1 MHALPAAQAAWR
13 REARPRVAAM
23 RFISSN
29 ALWLLCA
36 VPLLV
41 GAYEWI
47 LRRAAR
53 DRTVRYTALD
63 LASQAADERQGI
75 RRRIPPL
82 LFLLGITLLLLAV
95 ARPAAVFLLPAQRGT
110 VVLAM
115 DVSLSMAATDVAPT
129 RLGAAQRAAAQF
141 VKRLPDGVR
150 IGIVT
155 FADRVDTAVL
165 PTTDKARVL
174 RGLERFK
181 IQQQTALGPGL
192 LAGLRMIQPSAVI
205 DPKYD
210 TFERIPHAADPQPF
224 YMRGAPPPRYQ
235 AKHDPNRA
243 PVDPSTL
250 IVLVSDGHGT
260 IGLSAIMAAEL
271 VAYHGIRVYTV
282 GVGTPYGGTAKVDG
296 LAAVHADFQAETLEL
311 VARITGGKYTEADSL
326 GDLEAIYR
334 DLSQGKIRA
343 RTEVEISAV
352 FAGCAALMLLVGGTL
367 SLRWHG
373 SFA

>member
-1 MHALPAAQAAWR
+1 
-13 REARPRVAAM
+13 M

-29 ALWLLCA
+29 ALWLLCT
-36 VPLLV
+36 VPLLI

-47 LRRAAR
+47 LRRAAK
-53 DRTVRYTALD
+53 DRTLRYTTLD
-63 LASQAADERQGI
+63 LASRAADERQAL

-82 LFLLGITLLLLAV
+82 LFLLGITLLLLAA

-129 RLGAAQRAAAQF
+129 RLVAAQRAAAQF
-141 VKRLPDGVR
+141 VKRLPEGVR
-150 IGIVT
+150 VGIVT
-155 FADRVDTAVL
+155 FADHVDVAVL
-165 PTTDKARVL
+165 PTTDKARAL
-174 RGLERFK
+174 RALQQFE

-192 LAGLRMIQPSAVI
+192 VAALRMIQPTAQL
-205 DPKYD
+205 DDKFD
-210 TFERIPHAADPQPF
+210 TFERNPQLADPQPL
-224 YMRGAPPPRYQ
+224 YMRSPPPRYQ
-235 AKHDPNRA
+235 PKDDPNRA

-260 IGLSAIMAAEL
+260 IGIPAVVAAEL
-271 VAYHGIRVYTV
+271 VAHHGIRVYTV
-282 GVGTPYGGTAKVDG
+282 GIGTPYGGTAKVEG
-296 LAAVHADFQAETLEL
+296 LDPVHADFQAETLEL
-311 VARITGGKYTEADSL
+311 VARITGGKYTEADTL
-326 GDLEAIYR
+326 DDLEAIYQ

-352 FAGCAALMLLVGGTL
+352 FAGCAALMLLAAGTL

-373 SFA
+373 GFA

>member
-1 MHALPAAQAAWR
+1 
-13 REARPRVAAM
+13 M

-29 ALWLLCA
+29 ALWLLCV
-36 VPLLV
+36 VPLLI
-41 GAYEWI
+41 GTYEWI
-47 LRRAAR
+47 LRRAAK
-53 DRTVRYTALD
+53 DRTVRYTTLD
-63 LASQAADERQGI
+63 LVRQAADERQAI

-141 VKRLPDGVR
+141 VKRLPEGVR

-155 FADRVDTAVL
+155 FADRVDVAVL
-165 PTTDKARVL
+165 PTSDKARVL
-174 RGLERFK
+174 RGLQQFK

-192 LAGLRMIQPSAVI
+192 LAALRMIQPTAEI

-210 TFERIPHAADPQPF
+210 TFERNQSVADPQPF
-224 YMRGAPPPRYQ
+224 YLRAAPPPRYQ
-235 AKHDPNRA
+235 PKHDPDRA

-260 IGLSAIMAAEL
+260 IGIPAVMAAEL
-271 VAYHGIRVYTV
+271 VAHHGIRVYTV

-296 LAAVHADFQAETLEL
+296 LDPVHADFQAETLEL
-311 VARITGGKYTEADSL
+311 VAQITGGKYTEADSL
-326 GDLEAIYR
+326 ADLEAIYS
-334 DLSQGKIRA
+334 DLSRGKIRA

-352 FAGCAALMLLVGGTL
+352 FAGCAALMLLAGGTL

-373 SFA
+373 DGA

>member
-1 MHALPAAQAAWR
+1 
-13 REARPRVAAM
+13 M

-36 VPLLV
+36 VPLLI
-41 GAYEWI
+41 GTYEWL

-53 DRTVRYTALD
+53 DRMLRHTTLD
-63 LASQAADERQGI
+63 LAGQAADRKKQAL
-75 RRRIPPL
+75 RRRVPPL
-82 LFLLGITLLLLAV
+82 LFLLAITLLLLAV

-129 RLGAAQRAAAQF
+129 RLRAAQQAAERF
-141 VKRLPDGVR
+141 VKRLPEGVR
-150 IGIVT
+150 IGIVS
-155 FADRVDTAVL
+155 FADHVDTPVL

-174 RGLERFK
+174 RGLQRFR

-192 LAGLRMIQPSAVI
+192 LAALRMIRPTVEI

-210 TFERIPHAADPQPF
+210 TFERYAHAADPQPF
-224 YMRGAPPPRYQ
+224 YMRGGPPPRYQ
-235 AKHDPNRA
+235 PKDDPNRA
-243 PVDPSTL
+243 GIDPSTL

-260 IGLSAIMAAEL
+260 IGIPAVMAAEL
-271 VAYHGIRVYTV
+271 VAHHGIRVYAV

-296 LAAVHADFQAETLEL
+296 LDPVHADFQADTLEL

-326 GDLEAIYR
+326 DDLEAIYQ

-352 FAGCAALMLLVGGTL
+352 FAGCAALLLLAGGTL

-373 SFA
+373 RFV